1 MSVENEIREFLLGN
15 IDIIT
20 FRQKYDSN
28 DDINDFLNRLTYLY
42 QLSQQSSQQQLPAIH
57 LLTFHASK
65 GLEFNDVY
73 LIDCMD
79 GITPSSSA

>member
-1 MSVENEIREFLLGN
+1 MYTQGLAVIETLKSIASV
-15 IDIIT
+15 
-20 FRQKYDSN
+20 S

-42 QLSQQSSQQQLPAIH
+42 QLSEQSSQQQLPAIH

-73 LIDCMD
+73 FN
-79 GITPSSSA
+79 